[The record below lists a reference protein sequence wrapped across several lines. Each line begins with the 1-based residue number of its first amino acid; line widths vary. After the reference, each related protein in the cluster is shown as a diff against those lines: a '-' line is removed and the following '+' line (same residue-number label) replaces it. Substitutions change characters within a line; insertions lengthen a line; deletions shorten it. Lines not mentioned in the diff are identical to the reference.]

1 MESGKGSIAEDET
14 GEIEVLDRLSAVET
28 GIELVGVGI
37 SNKECG
43 ITKEPSELKG
53 EKAFCSGECRDK
65 HIRSDDYKEKCAS
78 GALKPPL
85 DYSVS
90 PCSGPLVFFAG
101 VAAA

>member
-1 MESGKGSIAEDET
+1 M
-14 GEIEVLDRLSAVET
+14 VLIRLGFLLYNQFKPGDLFGDTPHRVFT
-28 GIELVGVGI
+28 DQTYFMDL
-37 SNKECG
+37 CR
-43 ITKEPSELKG
+43 G
-53 EKAFCSGECRDK
+53 EKAFCSSECRDK